1 MGPGLL
7 IADIFA
13 NAARAVPGR
22 VAVALGDRT
31 LTYGELDADANRVA
45 YALAGL
51 GVRRGDRVVTWSDNS
66 IEHAVVFAA
75 LAKLGAAFAPANARL
90 GPDEATEMTW
100 LVGAGGSRR
109 ALGDLPDV
117 LTVRAV
123 GGQGD
128 EAPDPDAVDTL
139 AEFDRRVA
147 LVGSTSYVVAP
158 VQTGDVSTD
167 PSFVLVVRDDE
178 RSWTPLELASIRTV
192 AEIARVSIRSCG
204 AI

>member
-1 MGPGLL
+1 MSHPPATTSISRVL
-7 IADIFA
+7 ADL
-13 NAARAVPGR
+13 ARLV
-22 VAVALGDRT
+22 L
-31 LTYGELDADANRVA
+31 
-45 YALAGL
+45 
-51 GVRRGDRVVTWSDNS
+51 
-66 IEHAVVFAA
+66 AVVDGRAA
-75 LAKLGAAFAPANARL
+75 VVVAGGQDRGRL
-90 GPDEATEMTW
+90 GWAPDEATEMTW